1 MGTRTGIRSGVAPSD
16 VWHVMGNG
24 RATLCGRVRVK
35 ASVRLTDAPA
45 APGLEPRTLAKAE
58 AQITSQGGAVC
69 DLCRVQAEKRAL

>member
-35 ASVRLTDAPA
+35 AAVRVKDAPV
-45 APGLEPRTLAKAE
+45 APGLQATTLE
-58 AQITSQGGAVC
+58 RVERQVTSQGGTVC
-69 DLCRVQAEKRAL
+69 EKCRTRCVQLAL